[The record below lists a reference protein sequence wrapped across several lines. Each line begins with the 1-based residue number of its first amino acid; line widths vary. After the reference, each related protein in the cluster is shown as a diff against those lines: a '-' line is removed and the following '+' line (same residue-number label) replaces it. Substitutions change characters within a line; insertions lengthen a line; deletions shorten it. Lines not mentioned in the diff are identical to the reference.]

1 MGKVPPCRGAFLWY
15 DAGMEVARRLGVLIL
30 EWASLALGVYVAG
43 HFGYLTYKD
52 VGTLAVVA
60 VVLGLFNSFLRPFLL
75 AVFMIVSIPI
85 LILTLGLGAYLVL
98 FVTNGAILALT
109 DSLLKDLSVSSW
121 AMATLTISITSWVI
135 SSSVGID
142 QLKPLRRA
150 NEAKANAQKA
160 KDDAIDI

>member
-1 MGKVPPCRGAFLWY
+1 
-15 DAGMEVARRLGVLIL
+15 MEVARRLGVLVL

-60 VVLGLFNSFLRPFLL
+60 IVLGLFNSFLRPFLL
-75 AVFMIVSIPI
+75 AIFMIVSIPI

-109 DSLLKDLSVSSW
+109 DSLINPGFDVRNW

-160 KDDAIDI
+160 KEDAIDI

>member
-1 MGKVPPCRGAFLWY
+1 
-15 DAGMEVARRLGVLIL
+15 MEVVRRLGVLIL
-30 EWASLALGVYVAG
+30 EWASLALGVYVAS

-60 VVLGLFNSFLRPFLL
+60 IVLGLFNSFLRPFLL

-109 DSLLKDLSVSSW
+109 DSLINPGFDVRNW

>member
-1 MGKVPPCRGAFLWY
+1 
-15 DAGMEVARRLGVLIL
+15 MEVLRRLGVLIL
-30 EWASLALGVYVAG
+30 EWASLALGVYVAS
-43 HFGYLTYKD
+43 HFGYLIYKD

-60 VVLGLFNSFLRPFLL
+60 IVLGLFNSFLRPFLL

-109 DSLLKDLSVSSW
+109 DSLINPGFDVRNW

-160 KDDAIDI
+160 KEDAIDI

>member
-1 MGKVPPCRGAFLWY
+1 
-15 DAGMEVARRLGVLIL
+15 
-30 EWASLALGVYVAG
+30 
-43 HFGYLTYKD
+43 
-52 VGTLAVVA
+52 
-60 VVLGLFNSFLRPFLL
+60 
-75 AVFMIVSIPI
+75 MIVSIPI

-109 DSLLKDLSVSSW
+109 DSLLRDLSVSSW

-150 NEAKANAQKA
+150 NEAKASAQKA

>member
-1 MGKVPPCRGAFLWY
+1 
-15 DAGMEVARRLGVLIL
+15 MEVARRLGVLLL
-30 EWASLALGVYVAG
+30 EWGSLALGVFLAKY
-43 HFGYLTYKD
+43 FGFLSYGD
-52 VGTLAVVA
+52 PVTLAVVA

-98 FVTNGAILALT
+98 FVTNGAILTLT
-109 DSLLKDLSVSSW
+109 DSLIKDFHLNNW
-121 AMATLTISITSWVI
+121 AMATLTISITSWMI

>member
-1 MGKVPPCRGAFLWY
+1 
-15 DAGMEVARRLGVLIL
+15 MEVVRRLGVLTL
-30 EWASLALGVYVAG
+30 EWASLALGVFLAKY
-43 HFGYLTYKD
+43 FGFLSYGD
-52 VGTLAVVA
+52 PVTLAVVA

-109 DSLLKDLSVSSW
+109 DSLINPGFDVRNW

>member
-1 MGKVPPCRGAFLWY
+1 
-15 DAGMEVARRLGVLIL
+15 MEVARRLGVLIL
-30 EWASLALGVYVAG
+30 EWGSLALGVFLAKY
-43 HFGYLTYKD
+43 FGFLSYGD
-52 VGTLAVVA
+52 PVTLAVVA

-98 FVTNGAILALT
+98 FLTNGAILALT
-109 DSLLKDLSVSSW
+109 DGLIKDFHLNNW
-121 AMATLTISITSWVI
+121 AMATLTISITSWMI
-135 SSSVGID
+135 SSTIGID

>member
-1 MGKVPPCRGAFLWY
+1 
-15 DAGMEVARRLGVLIL
+15 MEVARRIGVLVL
-30 EWASLALGVYVAG
+30 EWSSLALGVFLAG
-43 HFGYLTYKD
+43 YFEFLKYDKPI
-52 VGTLAVVA
+52 TLGVVA

-109 DSLLKDLSVSSW
+109 DSLIKDFHLNNW
-121 AMATLTISITSWVI
+121 AMATLTISITSWMI
-135 SSSVGID
+135 SSTVGID

>member
-1 MGKVPPCRGAFLWY
+1 
-15 DAGMEVARRLGVLIL
+15 MEVARRLGVLVL
-30 EWASLALGVYVAG
+30 EWASLALGVYVASQ
-43 HFGYLTYKD
+43 FGYLTYKD

-60 VVLGLFNSFLRPFLL
+60 IVLGLFNSFLRPFLL
-75 AVFMIVSIPI
+75 AIFMIVSIPI

-109 DSLLKDLSVSSW
+109 DSLLRDLSVNSW

-150 NEAKANAQKA
+150 NEAKASAQKA

>member
-1 MGKVPPCRGAFLWY
+1 
-15 DAGMEVARRLGVLIL
+15 MEVARRLGVLVL
-30 EWASLALGVYVAG
+30 EWASLALGVFVAS

-52 VGTLAVVA
+52 IGTLAVVA

-75 AVFMIVSIPI
+75 AIFMIVSIPI

-109 DSLLKDLSVSSW
+109 DSLINPGFDVRNW

>member
-1 MGKVPPCRGAFLWY
+1 
-15 DAGMEVARRLGVLIL
+15 MEVARRLGVLVL
-30 EWASLALGVYVAG
+30 EWTSLALGVFLAG
-43 HFGYLTYKD
+43 HFQFLRYEQP
-52 VGTLAVVA
+52 VTLAVVA

-75 AVFMIVSIPI
+75 AIFMIVSIPI
-85 LILTLGLGAYLVL
+85 LIITLGLGAYLVL

-109 DSLLKDLSVSSW
+109 ASLVKDLHLNNW
-121 AMATLTISITSWVI
+121 AMATLTISITSWMI
-135 SSSVGID
+135 SSAVGID

>member
-1 MGKVPPCRGAFLWY
+1 
-15 DAGMEVARRLGVLIL
+15 MEVARRLGVLIL
-30 EWASLALGVYVAG
+30 EWASLALGVFLAKY
-43 HFGYLTYKD
+43 FGFLTYGD
-52 VGTLAVVA
+52 PVTLAVVA

-109 DSLLKDLSVSSW
+109 DSLINPGFDVRNW

-160 KDDAIDI
+160 KEDAIDI

>member
-1 MGKVPPCRGAFLWY
+1 
-15 DAGMEVARRLGVLIL
+15 MEVARRLGVLVL
-30 EWASLALGVYVAG
+30 EWAALALGVFIAG
-43 HFGYLTYKD
+43 QFGYLTYKD

-85 LILTLGLGAYLVL
+85 LILTLGLGMYLVL

-109 DSLLKDLSVSSW
+109 DSLLKDFSVNSW
-121 AMATLTISITSWVI
+121 AMATLTISITSWMI
-135 SSSVGID
+135 SSAVGID

-150 NEAKANAQKA
+150 NEAKASAQKA

>member
-1 MGKVPPCRGAFLWY
+1 
-15 DAGMEVARRLGVLIL
+15 MEVARRLGVLVL

-75 AVFMIVSIPI
+75 AIFMIVSIPI
-85 LILTLGLGAYLVL
+85 LIITLGLGAYLVL

-109 DSLLKDLSVSSW
+109 DSLINPGFDVRNW

-160 KDDAIDI
+160 KEDAIDI

>member
-1 MGKVPPCRGAFLWY
+1 
-15 DAGMEVARRLGVLIL
+15 MEVARRLGVLVL
-30 EWASLALGVYVAG
+30 EWASLALGVYVASQ
-43 HFGYLTYKD
+43 FGYLTYKD

-60 VVLGLFNSFLRPFLL
+60 IVLGLFNSFLRPFLL
-75 AVFMIVSIPI
+75 AIFMIVSIPI

-109 DSLLKDLSVSSW
+109 DSLLRDLSVNSW
-121 AMATLTISITSWVI
+121 ALATLTISITSWVI

-150 NEAKANAQKA
+150 NEAKASAQKA

>member
-1 MGKVPPCRGAFLWY
+1 
-15 DAGMEVARRLGVLIL
+15 MEVARRLGVLIL
-30 EWASLALGVYVAG
+30 EWASIALGVFVAD

-60 VVLGLFNSFLRPFLL
+60 VVIGIFNSFLRPFLL
-75 AVFMIVSIPI
+75 AIFMIVSIPI
-85 LILTLGLGAYLVL
+85 LIITLGLGAYLVL
-98 FVTNGAILALT
+98 FLTNGAILALT
-109 DSLLKDLSVSSW
+109 DSLLKDLTVNAW

-150 NEAKANAQKA
+150 NEAKANAQKV

>member
-1 MGKVPPCRGAFLWY
+1 
-15 DAGMEVARRLGVLIL
+15 MEVARRLGVLIL
-30 EWASLALGVYVAG
+30 EWASLALGVYVAS

-60 VVLGLFNSFLRPFLL
+60 IVLGLFNSFLRPFLL

-109 DSLLKDLSVSSW
+109 DSLIKDFHLNNW
-121 AMATLTISITSWVI
+121 AMATLTISITSWMI
-135 SSSVGID
+135 SSTVGID

>member
-1 MGKVPPCRGAFLWY
+1 
-15 DAGMEVARRLGVLIL
+15 MEVARRLGVLIL
-30 EWASLALGVYVAG
+30 EWASLALGVYVAS

-60 VVLGLFNSFLRPFLL
+60 IVLGLFNSFLRPFLL

-109 DSLLKDLSVSSW
+109 DSLINPGFDVRNW

-160 KDDAIDI
+160 KEDAIDI